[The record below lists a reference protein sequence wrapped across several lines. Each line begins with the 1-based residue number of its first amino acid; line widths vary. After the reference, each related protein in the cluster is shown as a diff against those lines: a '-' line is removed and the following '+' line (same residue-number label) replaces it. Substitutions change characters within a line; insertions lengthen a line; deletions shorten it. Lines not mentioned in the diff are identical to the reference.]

1 MATFTGN
8 ENHDIS
14 LNEAAH
20 MTANYRNANPGQTKG
35 HYFGGTAIQNV
46 LSQMGSVGIR
56 IYYALKDDGTKQL
69 VIVGVDADANDLT
82 DGLILDLSVPC
93 PATCGNANSLNS

>member
-8 ENHDIS
+8 ENHDIPLS
-14 LNEAAH
+14 EAAH

-35 HYFGGTAIQNV
+35 HYFGGTAIQSV
-46 LSQMGSVGIR
+46 LSQAGSVGVR

-69 VIVGVDADANDLT
+69 VVVGVNADGNDLT
-82 DGLILDLSVPC
+82 DGIILDFSVAC
-93 PATCGNANSLNS
+93 PPICGSVNALNG